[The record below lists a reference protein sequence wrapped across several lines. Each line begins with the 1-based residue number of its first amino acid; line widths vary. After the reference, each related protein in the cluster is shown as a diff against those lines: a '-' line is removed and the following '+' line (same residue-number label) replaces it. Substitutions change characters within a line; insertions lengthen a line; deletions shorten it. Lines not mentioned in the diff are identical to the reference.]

1 MISESIEMEH
11 WHEMGLRT
19 LTEPFFIT
27 PIPGMSS
34 MNTDILK
41 HSFCKYKKLF
51 KIILVLSYF
60 IDYFTLRWALI
71 GSEFFSRSSI
81 ATDLLP
87 IA

>member
-1 MISESIEMEH
+1 MEH

-51 KIILVLSYF
+51 KIILVL
-60 IDYFTLRWALI
+60 
-71 GSEFFSRSSI
+71 
-81 ATDLLP
+81 
-87 IA
+87 